1 MFICVSIFSG
11 YMMTWELH
19 TSCLLLLSLVLIE
32 KILRGSLV
40 LGIRRFTTNIQCRLL
55 SILLV
60 HLLLSCYLFF
70 MHSLL
75 ISGDINSKFFVF
87 SFNFEFKVFLRLVII
102 VEEIKILNQKLTT
115 CGSFLLLFVKQLLCC
130 FVVRLV
136 LIIIIDIISI
146 FLKSHVVPIF
156 IYSIKG

>member
-11 YMMTWELH
+11 SMVTWELY

-40 LGIRRFTTNIQCRLL
+40 LRIRRFTANVLGRLL
-55 SILLV
+55 GILLV

-75 ISGDINSKFFVF
+75 ISGHINSKFFIF
-87 SFNFEFKVFLRLVII
+87 GFNLEFKVLLRLLII
-102 VEEIKILNQKLTT
+102 VKEIKILNQKLSTR
-115 CGSFLLLFVKQLLCC
+115 GSFLLLFLHKLLCS
-130 FVVRLV
+130 FIVGLV
-136 LIIIIDIISI
+136 LIIIIHIVGI
-146 FLKSHVVPIF
+146 FFESHVVHVPIF
-156 IYSIKG
+156 VESI